1 MKNEWHAK
9 LSMITC
15 RCLVTITNVLAPKLI
30 IPNIKSSLGKRMT
43 LGNFGDT
50 PFQIVTPLKVIKPHI
65 NLESIHATAFADH
78 TNNLAD

>member
-1 MKNEWHAK
+1 VT
-9 LSMITC
+9 TC
-15 RCLVTITNVLAPKLI
+15 RCLVTITNVLAPKLV

-50 PFQIVTPLKVIKPHI
+50 PFQIVIPLKVIKPHI